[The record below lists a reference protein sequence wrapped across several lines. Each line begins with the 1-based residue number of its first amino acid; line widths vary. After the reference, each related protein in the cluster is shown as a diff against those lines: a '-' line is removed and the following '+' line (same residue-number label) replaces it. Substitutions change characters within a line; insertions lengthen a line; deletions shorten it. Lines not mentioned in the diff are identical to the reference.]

1 MALEDQMP
9 ERRRSVRQKC
19 RLRGRVYFNNGRNWA
34 NCLIRDISYE
44 GARIVF
50 TNRVKIPDAFLLA
63 IPAKNRMLHA
73 NVRWRH
79 GNRIGIVFS
88 AADVL
93 DPSIARPSPPK
104 GRLREQR
111 EGVR

>member
-1 MALEDQMP
+1 VSP
-9 ERRRSVRQKC
+9 SR
-19 RLRGRVYFNNGRNWA
+19 A

-50 TNRVKIPDAFLLA
+50 TNRVKIPDAFLLT
-63 IPAKNRMLHA
+63 ILEKKRMLHA

-79 GNRIGIVFS
+79 GNRIGVVFS

-93 DPSIARPSPPK
+93 YPSIARSGAPK
-104 GRLREQR
+104 GGLRKRR
-111 EGVR
+111 EGIR